1 MELFD
6 LKRRSKDNDGGTGIL
21 GYDSGVLLV
30 RPLLLVPVAS
40 GTHCGTSLNL
50 VFFFWGSNPT
60 PPSQPRWLPQ
70 RGFRNG
76 DDDIDGDDDDDGDDG
91 GAPNPERWNASW

>member
-40 GTHCGTSLNL
+40 GAHCGTSLNL

-91 GAPNPERWNASW
+91 GAPNPERWNAS